1 MENLLT
7 GQIVST
13 LFVRIISLIVTYDLI
28 VLLFA
33 VLLTIQHQVYVMSIR
48 YVKLSVLEFAQSF
61 L

>member
-1 MENLLT
+1 MLT

-13 LFVRIISLIVTYDLI
+13 LFVRIIYLIVTYDLI